1 MALLAFLRALAHYEK
16 VEVSRTSENPGN
28 HSIGPVFFCRVDVLK
43 ARSMQKMTAQ
53 APGKGSSWSLCAA
66 KTRLNTRTHER
77 MPAHVTH
84 IDNTV
89 IRSIHQ
95 TPTFVDVSDE
105 LSANDHS
112 LSPWSFEC
120 SP

>member
-53 APGKGSSWSLCAA
+53 APGKGSSW
-66 KTRLNTRTHER
+66 
-77 MPAHVTH
+77 VTLRGKDQ
-84 IDNTV
+84 IEYTD
-89 IRSIHQ
+89 
-95 TPTFVDVSDE
+95 
-105 LSANDHS
+105 A
-112 LSPWSFEC
+112 
-120 SP
+120 

>member
-66 KTRLNTRTHER
+66 KTRLNTRTH
-77 MPAHVTH
+77 
-84 IDNTV
+84 
-89 IRSIHQ
+89 
-95 TPTFVDVSDE
+95 
-105 LSANDHS
+105 
-112 LSPWSFEC
+112 
-120 SP
+120 